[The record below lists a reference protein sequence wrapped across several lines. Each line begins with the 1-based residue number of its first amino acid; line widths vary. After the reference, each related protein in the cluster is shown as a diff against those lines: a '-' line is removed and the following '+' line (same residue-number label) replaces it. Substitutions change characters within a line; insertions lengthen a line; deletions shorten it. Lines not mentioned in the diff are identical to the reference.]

1 MGATTTSVEQRWS
14 QRRPVSVP
22 VEVCEDGQVLT
33 QCVSHDIGLGGVFLS
48 LDANSLSAYQD
59 VDLYFNLGSEENITR
74 HKLKAKMVRTAENG
88 AGFMFKDFDTNAF
101 RALQEIMR
109 YSTVAS

>member
-14 QRRPVSVP
+14 QRRAVSVP
-22 VEVCEDGQVLT
+22 VEVCDEGHVIT
-33 QCVSHDIGLGGVFLS
+33 QTTSRDIGLGGVFLS
-48 LDANSLSAYQD
+48 FESNSISNYQD
-59 VDLYFNLGSEENITR
+59 VDLFFNLDSEEGVTR
-74 HKLKAKMVRTAENG
+74 HKLKAKMVRNAEDG

-109 YSTVAS
+109 YSSNIV